1 MGVNRYRKDK
11 GQGEK
16 QGKILK
22 NDTAPSS
29 AASSAPVRRKGLYFT
44 HAESQDLRMN
54 SDMPCEP
61 HDV

>member
-1 MGVNRYRKDK
+1 MGVNGHRKEKD
-11 GQGEK
+11 QGEK

-54 SDMPCEP
+54 LDMPCGP